1 VGVDVVHVPRFAAR
15 LAETPRLAEALFTPA
30 ERSAAGRRSDPT
42 QGLALHFA
50 AKEALLKALGRGLVP
65 TGPDAALQEIEVVLD
80 EGGPRLRLTGRIAS
94 AVLNRA
100 GGPPL
105 LALAKAGGHALATV
119 LLMPGGAARASA
131 TRKEATA

>member
-1 VGVDVVHVPRFAAR
+1 VGVDVVHVPRFAER
-15 LAETPRLAEALFTPA
+15 LAEQPRLAEALFTPA
-30 ERSAAGRRSDPT
+30 ERSAAGLRPDPAP
-42 QGLALHFA
+42 GLALGFA

-80 EGGPRLRLTGRIAS
+80 VAGPRLRLTGKIAS

-105 LALAKAGGHALATV
+105 LALARAGGHALATV
-119 LLMPGGAARASA
+119 MLMPATRASA